1 MAEGLELETSRRGS
15 ADCYFT
21 SLALELLP
29 KRDQLARVL
38 ESLGMHPVIPEGG
51 YFMLADISQMSELFC
66 VTHNLCVCVCVCVC
80 LEVCVGLCV
89 WVGCV
94 CVCVWG
100 GEYTPDD

>member
-29 KRDQLARVL
+29 KRDQLARIL

-51 YFMLADISQMSELFC
+51 YFMLADISQMSELLC
-66 VTHNLCVCVCVCVC
+66 VTHSVFMFVCVCVCVCV
-80 LEVCVGLCV
+80 
-89 WVGCV
+89 WRYV

-100 GEYTPDD
+100 WDVWGCLS

>member
-66 VTHNLCVCVCVCVC
+66 VTHDLCVCVCVCVWRY
-80 LEVCVGLCV
+80 V
-89 WVGCV
+89 CV
-94 CVCVWG
+94 CVCVWIH
-100 GEYTPDD
+100 PR

>member
-66 VTHNLCVCVCVCVC
+66 VTHNLCVCVCVCVFVFGGMC
-80 LEVCVGLCV
+80 GFVCVG
-89 WVGCV
+89 GM
-94 CVCVWG
+94 
-100 GEYTPDD
+100 